1 MVKRTCDRC
10 GKDVKTES
18 TFYFEGDSVSNN
30 RYILHENR
38 YNILDSN
45 AIQVDLC
52 EECNKKFQ
60 SLIDKFM
67 NEV

>member
-1 MVKRTCDRC
+1 MKKLVCDRC
-10 GKDVKTES
+10 GKDAEIEKSPERTV
-18 TFYFEGDSVSNN
+18 YFS
-30 RYILHENR
+30 RYILHENH

-60 SLIDKFM
+60 CLIDRFM
-67 NEV
+67 NVEVRK